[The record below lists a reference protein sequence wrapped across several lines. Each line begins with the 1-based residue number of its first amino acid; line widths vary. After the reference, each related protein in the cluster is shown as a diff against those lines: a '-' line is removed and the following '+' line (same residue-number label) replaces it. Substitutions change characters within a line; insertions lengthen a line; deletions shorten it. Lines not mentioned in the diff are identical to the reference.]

1 MDMSSSST
9 LSLIVSRLSGERRP
23 PDAKR
28 LAIYVNLAFVRA
40 MLGLVHGSPVWRATP
55 DAIAKRRR
63 QRLAD
68 RSVFEVPHA
77 VTARVGEQAESSV
90 TNESVNR
97 TVLIEWHSSSSQARE
112 RS

>member
-1 MDMSSSST
+1 MIDA
-9 LSLIVSRLSGERRP
+9 VHDRFAPFGCERRP

-40 MLGLVHGSPVWRATP
+40 MLGLVHGSPFGGRP

-63 QRLAD
+63 QRLPD
-68 RSVFEVPHA
+68 RSVLEVPHA

-97 TVLIEWHSSSSQARE
+97 TVLIEWHSSSRE